1 MLYPIDFN
9 DRYIY
14 SLKIHII
21 WLKKITIVKL
31 RFPLMLDESNHTN
44 INFYIQKLMIFIFIS
59 YLDSVYTYP
68 TTN

>member
-1 MLYPIDFN
+1 
-9 DRYIY
+9 
-14 SLKIHII
+14 
-21 WLKKITIVKL
+21 
-31 RFPLMLDESNHTN
+31 MLDESDHTN